1 MSIHKD
7 KARGTWYVRYRI
19 GNDQHSKRGFATKR
33 EAETYEADQLRAANT
48 STWTDPKRARLTVG
62 ELFEDWISAANIQD
76 RTRNDYRV
84 TWRNQIAPK
93 WEKQPLK
100 AVTPA
105 GVQRWTSD
113 LARTYSR
120 STINQ
125 AVTIVNQMMRFA
137 VADQRIPANPVDR
150 ARALN
155 GRSLVPRGGVSKGKR
170 FLTHDEIATLAA
182 NAGESSLLV
191 LFMAYTGVRFG
202 EVSAIQARDI
212 DLLRNRVLLRRA
224 FADVNGKLQDVT
236 PKSGFGREIPIPEL
250 LRAPLR
256 ERIESLGPG
265 PDGLLFPSPEGQ
277 PLRYNNWRNRVFDK
291 AAKAAGLTGVT
302 PHALRHS
309 YASLAIQAGANVKT
323 IQQALGHADIRLTLD
338 TYGHLYPSDL
348 DTLGDALNVAAADA
362 ASAVNVP
369 KMFPRAAV
377 IAAAEAVY

>member
-1 MSIHKD
+1 VSIHKD

-212 DLLRNRVLLRRA
+212 DLLRNRVLFTLGLLGVYRLGHHMRGRMAQNLKSRRA
-224 FADVNGKLQDVT
+224 F
-236 PKSGFGREIPIPEL
+236 
-250 LRAPLR
+250 
-256 ERIESLGPG
+256 LG
-265 PDGLLFPSPEGQ
+265 DNL
-277 PLRYNNWRNRVFDK
+277 D
-291 AAKAAGLTGVT
+291 GVT
-302 PHALRHS
+302 IGEPMTHVDECVVDLRC
-309 YASLAIQAGANVKT
+309 
-323 IQQALGHADIRLTLD
+323 
-338 TYGHLYPSDL
+338 
-348 DTLGDALNVAAADA
+348 
-362 ASAVNVP
+362 
-369 KMFPRAAV
+369 
-377 IAAAEAVY
+377 